1 MIPYVGFPIPDNMKK
16 RLHPAVLTVLTIY
29 NCPVYSTKL
38 ITIMKGSESKFKRF
52 LNTEEELEAFYSEVV
67 STVQSDLAQQVYTA
81 AHEVYLREC
90 SKIVCKVGKLI

>member
-38 ITIMKGSESKFKRF
+38 IIIMKGSESKFKRF
-52 LNTEEELEAFYSEVV
+52 LNTEYYIRFS
-67 STVQSDLAQQVYTA
+67 
-81 AHEVYLREC
+81 
-90 SKIVCKVGKLI
+90 IMG